1 MAEDV
6 NIVGLNGVPP
16 WATEDT
22 LSKIHNIL
30 KKNVSG
36 LQSSALSG
44 GKHGLSPDSL
54 KALND
59 ELKELN
65 ELLDEAAE
73 LTERDNIYKQK
84 AEAIHK
90 QYFTT
95 TGLLTTAALA
105 ASRAFEHMK
114 STMINNVNTF
124 DKLHAAGVVTA
135 GTSEG
140 TTDAFKSLG
149 GMVVLASLRLER
161 LGDIMAKYSA
171 INAYGTDRFARS
183 LKLASAPLVN
193 LGFSSEAAAEL
204 MGAYAETLTGTTD
217 IQNIRDADMAART
230 VAFGKS
236 LTLLSL
242 AAGVSREKLL
252 AQAKSLNESID
263 ANAVAAE
270 YGSEAALNMS
280 LYAGSFKDPALG
292 DAFVKMMSSKL
303 PVLNTTFLNFAKGGL
318 GGLGQQLMNFNKSLI
333 GLSPEEMQRR
343 TREFTLGLGD
353 LDPLI
358 AQQKQLADAGVEAA
372 AENLKYLVGLKQE
385 QTRQKEIS
393 DEQHAAQQ
401 KSAAASA
408 NIATQWERIK
418 TSFQQVFAP
427 TVQILGWI
435 GSGLEIVANTIEH
448 VATWFTKLDAA
459 VSKLSAETFG
469 TAIDGATSLLVALAA
484 SVASVIAGFKV
495 FTALIGILRTA
506 KASSTAAT
514 MATTAAGGAGRV
526 GGVVGTVADN
536 LPGGRGRAPVDVAGG
551 GRGPTAG
558 RGRAPVDVAGGGKG
572 STAGSAIS
580 GILGGLGS
588 GLGAL
593 LKGVGAGTGKLIE
606 SVLTGLAAGLSAMG
620 RSPAVIIGATQLSAA
635 IAVLSLGIGAAA
647 YVIGKTLP
655 TLSAGLRGFAEI
667 DGSNLIEVGKGIIAV
682 AGGLAAFALGNMAAS
697 AGNIFASMATGIGK
711 LFGADSPID
720 KIGQFAAMG
729 DSLAKAG
736 TGMQALSAGLQTFA
750 SLDMAL
756 IGKNAASLDKALGK
770 MGNVIEL
777 GKNAE
782 QIQRAAKTS
791 LLAVPQSTVVDD
803 AVEPAEQPKTKSAKP
818 QARELPN
825 LTAPEK
831 PVLDDSINTLLAQQV
846 SLTTA
851 LLAKMENSLSVSRDI
866 LKYTKLNT

>member
-1 MAEDV
+1 MTENV
-6 NIVGLNGVPP
+6 NIVGLNGVPS

-36 LQSSALSG
+36 LQSNTLSG
-44 GKHGLSPDSL
+44 GNKGLSPDSL
-54 KALND
+54 EALNK
-59 ELKELN
+59 ELKRLN
-65 ELLDEAAE
+65 EELEDSAD

-84 AEAIHK
+84 AEELHRR
-90 QYFTT
+90 YFTT

-105 ASRAFEHMK
+105 ASRAYELMK
-114 STMINNVNTF
+114 ATMINNVNTF
-124 DKLHAAGVVTA
+124 DKLHAAGVVTTGA
-135 GTSEG
+135 SET

-149 GMVVLASLRLER
+149 QMAVLASLRLER
-161 LGDIMAKYSA
+161 LSDIMSKYSA
-171 INAYGTDRFARS
+171 INAYGADRFARS

-217 IQNIRDADMAART
+217 IQNIKDADLAARS

-270 YGSEAALNMS
+270 YGSDAALNMS
-280 LYAGSFKDPALG
+280 LYAASFKDPALG
-292 DAFVKMMSSKL
+292 DAFVKMMSAKL

-343 TREFTLGLGD
+343 TREFVLGLGD

-372 AENLKYLVGLKQE
+372 AENLKYLVSMKQE
-385 QTRQKEIS
+385 QTRQREVS
-393 DEQHAAQQ
+393 DAQHKQQQAA
-401 KSAAASA
+401 AAASA

-427 TVQILGWI
+427 TVQLLGWI
-435 GSGLEIVANTIEH
+435 GSGLEIVANTVESI
-448 VATWFTKLDAA
+448 ATWFTKLDATI
-459 VSKLSAETFG
+459 SKLSTETFG
-469 TAIDGATSLLVALAA
+469 ASIDGATSMLVALAA
-484 SVASVIAGFKV
+484 SAAGLVAGFKV
-495 FTALIGILRTA
+495 MAALIGMLRTA
-506 KASSTAAT
+506 KATSAAAT
-514 MATTAAGGAGRV
+514 IATTVAGGAA
-526 GGVVGTVADN
+526 GTVADN

-551 GRGPTAG
+551 G
-558 RGRAPVDVAGGGKG
+558 KG
-572 STAGSAIS
+572 SAAGSAIS

-620 RSPAVIIGATQLSAA
+620 RSPAVIVGATQLSAA

-667 DGSNLIEVGKGIIAV
+667 DGSNLIEVGKGIVAV
-682 AGGLAAFALGNMAAS
+682 AGGLAAFALGNMTAS

-750 SLDMAL
+750 ALDMAL
-756 IGKNAASLDKALGK
+756 IGRNAGTLDKTIGK

-777 GKNAE
+777 GKKTE
-782 QIQRAAKTS
+782 QIQRASKTS
-791 LLAVPQSTVVDD
+791 LLAAPQSTGV
-803 AVEPAEQPKTKSAKP
+803 AGAAEQPEQPKTKTTIPPAK
-818 QARELPN
+818 ALSR
-825 LTAPEK
+825 TASSEQPM
-831 PVLDDSINTLLAQQV
+831 LDNSINTLLAQQV
-846 SLTTA
+846 SLTAA
-851 LLAKMENSLSVSRDI
+851 LLSKLENSLSVSRDI

>member
-6 NIVGLNGVPP
+6 NIVGLNGVPS

-36 LQSSALSG
+36 LQSSTLSA
-44 GKHGLSPDSL
+44 GKQGLSPDSL
-54 KALND
+54 KALNE

-65 ELLDEAAE
+65 KGLEDSAD

-84 AEAIHK
+84 AEAIYK

-135 GTSEG
+135 GASEG

-149 GMVVLASLRLER
+149 EMVVLASLRLER
-161 LGDIMAKYSA
+161 LGDIMSKYSA

-183 LKLASAPLVN
+183 LRLASAPLVN

-204 MGAYAETLTGTTD
+204 MGAYVETLTGTTD
-217 IQNIRDADMAART
+217 IQNIRDADLAARS

-252 AQAKSLNESID
+252 AQAKSLNESIE
-263 ANAVAAE
+263 ANTVAAE
-270 YGSEAALNMS
+270 YGSDAALNMS
-280 LYAGSFKDPALG
+280 LYAASFKDPALG

-303 PVLNTTFLNFAKGGL
+303 PVLNTAFLNFAKGGL

-358 AQQKQLADAGVEAA
+358 VQQKQLAEAGVEAA
-372 AENLKYLVGLKQE
+372 AENLKYLVSLKQE

-393 DEQHAAQQ
+393 DEQYAAQQ

-435 GSGLEIVANTIEH
+435 GSGLEIVANAIES
-448 VATWFTKLDAA
+448 VATWFTKLDTA

-469 TAIDGATSLLVALAA
+469 TAIDGATSMFVALAA
-484 SVASVIAGFKV
+484 SVASVVAGFKV
-495 FTALIGILRTA
+495 ITALIGVLRA
-506 KASSTAAT
+506 ARAASAAT
-514 MATTAAGGAGRV
+514 KVAATVSGGVGRI

-536 LPGGRGRAPVDVAGG
+536 LPGGRGRAPVN
-551 GRGPTAG
+551 
-558 RGRAPVDVAGGGKG
+558 VAGGGKG

-606 SVLTGLAAGLSAMG
+606 GVLTGLAAGLSAMG
-620 RSPAVIIGATQLSAA
+620 RSPAVIIGATQLSGA

-667 DGSNLIEVGKGIIAV
+667 DGRNLIEVGKGIIAV
-682 AGGLAAFALGNMAAS
+682 AGGLAAFALGNMTAS
-697 AGNIFASMATGIGK
+697 TGNIFASMATGFGK

-720 KIGQFAAMG
+720 KIGRFAAMG
-729 DSLAKAG
+729 ESLAKAG
-736 TGMQALSAGLQTFA
+736 TGMQALSAGLLTFA
-750 SLDMAL
+750 SLDMPL
-756 IGKNAASLDKALGK
+756 IGRNAASLDKTLGK
-770 MGNVIEL
+770 LGNVIEL

-791 LLAVPQSTVVDD
+791 LLAVPQSTGV
-803 AVEPAEQPKTKSAKP
+803 ASAAEPAEQTRAKAASPKPSVPSRA
-818 QARELPN
+818 
-825 LTAPEK
+825 TAHEQPA
-831 PVLDDSINTLLAQQV
+831 PDGSINTLLAQQV
-846 SLTTA
+846 SLTAA
-851 LLAKMENSLSVSRDI
+851 LLTKMENSLSVSRDI